1 MQRATLTALVL
12 VLGLVLVTSTTHG
25 AEIGHYVPGLV
36 NIRDFVVPQPGFY
49 GVLYNYFYTSDR
61 LNDGDG
67 DEVNSV
73 TINQEIPRSLLR
85 GYLAKGR
92 V

>member
-1 MQRATLTALVL
+1 MQRTLTALVL

-73 TINQEIPRSLLR
+73 TINP
-85 GYLAKGR
+85 AVGR
-92 V
+92 A